1 MLSRVADSLYW
12 MSRYLERAEHVA
24 RVIDVYLNRLL
35 ELSNQSDEARWN
47 LMLASLHAE
56 FPAKTPTGPQAELSV
71 VPPASPAAE
80 LSRKAQASP
89 AAEAPEQALE
99 GREAELPPPAPV
111 SPRSRVRALIFDPE
125 NGASLAYCIEKAR
138 ENARQVREQIS
149 SEMWEQ
155 LNQLFLYV
163 KKSSTG
169 QRWHTEPHEFFT
181 AVKQGSHLFQG
192 IADSTMNHSEGWD
205 FIQVGRFIERASSV
219 AALLDAH
226 YGAFAKSI
234 DDSIKPDD
242 YFDWVGMLKSC
253 TAFEAYCKVYTANL
267 SPYSMAEFLL
277 LNPDFPHSIRFSVDM
292 VQNAMASIAE
302 ATKTHRSGRA
312 NRLVGRLLAELNFGQ
327 IEEIMV
333 QGVNA
338 YLQDV
343 QRQCAVIHS
352 AFYQTYV
359 FYPIDSS
366 RLRLESG

>member
-24 RVIDVYLNRLL
+24 RVVDVYLNRLL

-47 LMLASLHAE
+47 LMLASLHVEPPVKTSTDPKAQLSAIPSAAAGAE
-56 FPAKTPTGPQAELSV
+56 PSSTNPDDPSTDVSETDGPQAE
-71 VPPASPAAE
+71 
-80 LSRKAQASP
+80 
-89 AAEAPEQALE
+89 
-99 GREAELPPPAPV
+99 PPPSVPV
-111 SPRSRVRALIFDPE
+111 SPRSRVRALIFDPTH
-125 NGASLAYCIEKAR
+125 GASLAYCIEKAR

-226 YGAFAKSI
+226 YAAFVKSI

-277 LNPDFPHSIRFSVDM
+277 LNADFPHSIRFSVDM
-292 VQNAMASIAE
+292 VQNAMAAIAE

-343 QRQCAVIHS
+343 QRQCAVMHS
-352 AFYQTYV
+352 AFYQTYI